1 MNWAKA
7 TDVILISSFAVLAV
21 FVVLAIV
28 QWVQRKS
35 IKKVDRSLR
44 WMPLPLAIMTAVYF
58 IFDKLLIL
66 NTRPD
71 GSGEPSFPSTHVM
84 VVSTIFL
91 ITAFALPKYIKSK
104 PALITIYILM
114 LILVT
119 LVCAGRVLANKHW
132 LSDVIGGFSFAVI
145 FALIYYAVA
154 TRRRKYD

>member
-44 WMPLPLAIMTAVYF
+44 WMPLPLVIMTAVYF
-58 IFDKLLIL
+58 IL

-114 LILVT
+114 LILVA